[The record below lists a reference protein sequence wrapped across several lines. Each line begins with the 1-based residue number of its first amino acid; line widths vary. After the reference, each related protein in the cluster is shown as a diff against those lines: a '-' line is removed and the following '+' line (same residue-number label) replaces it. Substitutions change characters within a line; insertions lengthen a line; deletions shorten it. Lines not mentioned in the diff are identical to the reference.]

1 MIIEVLSL
9 GFKVNQN
16 NQKGFYMLQAEA
28 VKVVNFLAKTRAE
41 GDMKGHIIN
50 SLNALMMSNDP
61 VSIRFTQILSEAVNR
76 AAGAVLNESA
86 GIPSVPQFQPQPMQY
101 PGQSA
106 APAATPK
113 AILESIQDHAARL
126 LI

>member
-1 MIIEVLSL
+1 
-9 GFKVNQN
+9 
-16 NQKGFYMLQAEA
+16 MLQAEA
-28 VKVVNFLAKTRAE
+28 VKVVNFLAKARAE

-61 VSIRFTQILSEAVNR
+61 VSTRFTQILSEAVNR

-86 GIPSVPQFQPQPMQY
+86 GIPAVPQFQPQPMQF
-101 PGQSA
+101 PGQPA
-106 APAATPK
+106 APVMTLK
-113 AILESIQDHAARL
+113 TMLESVQEHAARL